1 MQVAGIEPPRMT
13 PQAASAGAL
22 AVPQPGALA
31 LAAALAVALGAAAL
45 AQGARMLALLALG
58 LIIGLTLYHSAF
70 GFASAY
76 RALIERRSTRAARAQ
91 LLMLAVATLLF
102 APALAQ
108 GTLFG
113 REVVGAVAPAGVPVA
128 LGAFLFGIGM
138 QLAGGC
144 GSGTLYVGG
153 GGQPRMGLALAAFCG
168 GGFWASLHMDFWARL
183 PAPEAQALGDAFGW
197 PLAVALQL
205 AALAALWA
213 LLGLPKWAD
222 GGPRPPRAPGLAFLW
237 QGSWPL
243 AAGALLLALANFA
256 TLALAGHPWSITW
269 AFTLWGAKAARLLGW
284 DPAGEPF
291 WSAQFQRA
299 ALEAGVLADIT
310 SVMDFGI
317 VLGALA
323 AAGLAGRFASRARLS
338 AGAAA
343 AALAGGLAMGYG
355 ARIAFGCNI
364 GAFFSGV
371 ASTSL
376 HGWLWIAAALPGCWV
391 GLKLRPLFGMKEHRR

>member
-1 MQVAGIEPPRMT
+1 MM
-13 PQAASAGAL
+13 PQAASAT
-22 AVPQPGALA
+22 AVAAPQPGVLA
-31 LAAALAVALGAAAL
+31 LAAALAVALAAATL
-45 AQGARMLALLALG
+45 AQGARMVALLALG
-58 LIIGLTLYHSAF
+58 LIIGLTLYHAAF

-76 RALIERRSTRAARAQ
+76 RALIERRSTRAVRAQ

-113 REVVGAVAPAGVPVA
+113 RGIVGAIAPAGVAVA
-128 LGAFLFGIGM
+128 AGAFLFGIGM

-153 GGQPRMGLALAAFCG
+153 GGQPRMLLALAAFCG
-168 GGFWASLHMDFWARL
+168 GGWWASLHMDFWARL
-183 PAPEAQALGDAFGW
+183 PAPEALAMGDALGW

-205 AALAALWA
+205 AVLAALWA
-213 LLGLPKWAD
+213 LLGLPKWVE
-222 GGPRPPRAPGLAFLW
+222 GGPRPTRAPGLALLW
-237 QGSWPL
+237 QGPWPL

-291 WSAQFQRA
+291 WGADFQAA
-299 ALEAGVLADIT
+299 ALEGSVFADVT

-323 AAGLAGRFASRARLS
+323 AAALAGRFAPRASLTAG

-343 AALAGGLAMGYG
+343 LVGGLAMGYG

-376 HGWLWIAAALPGCWV
+376 HGWLWIAAALPGCWA
-391 GLKLRPLFGMKEHRR
+391 GLRLRSFFGTMEQRHLNE

>member
-1 MQVAGIEPPRMT
+1 M
-13 PQAASAGAL
+13 PQAASAT
-22 AVPQPGALA
+22 AVAAPQPGVLA
-31 LAAALAVALGAAAL
+31 LAAALAFALAAATL
-45 AQGARMLALLALG
+45 LQGARMLALLALG
-58 LIIGLTLYHSAF
+58 LIIGLTLYHAAF
-70 GFASAY
+70 GFAAAY
-76 RALIERRSTRAARAQ
+76 RALIKRRSTRAVRAQ

-113 REVVGAVAPAGVPVA
+113 REVVGAIAPAGVPVA
-128 LGAFLFGIGM
+128 AGAFLFGIGM

-183 PAPEAQALGDAFGW
+183 PAPEALSLGDALGW

-213 LLGLPKWAD
+213 LLGLPGWAE
-222 GGPRPPRAPGLAFLW
+222 GGARPPRAPGLASLW

-243 AAGALLLALANFA
+243 AVGALLLALANFA

-291 WSAQFQRA
+291 WSADFQRA
-299 ALEAGVLADIT
+299 ALEGSVLADVT

-323 AAGLAGRFASRARLS
+323 AAGLAGRFAPRARLA
-338 AGAAA
+338 AGAGV

-391 GLKLRPLFGMKEHRR
+391 GLKLLPLFAMQQQHRTSEP

>member
-1 MQVAGIEPPRMT
+1 M
-13 PQAASAGAL
+13 PQAASARAS
-22 AVPQPGALA
+22 AAAAPQPGILA
-31 LAAALAVALGAAAL
+31 LAAALALALAAATL
-45 AQGARMLALLALG
+45 AQGSRMVALLALG
-58 LIIGLTLYHSAF
+58 LIIGLTLYHAAF

-76 RALIERRSTRAARAQ
+76 RALIERHSTRAARAQ

-113 REVVGAVAPAGVPVA
+113 REVVGAIAPAGVPVA
-128 LGAFLFGIGM
+128 VGAFLFGIGM

-153 GGQPRMGLALAAFCG
+153 GGQPRMALALAAFCG

-183 PAPEAQALGDAFGW
+183 PAPGALSLGDALGW
-197 PLAVALQL
+197 PFALALQL
-205 AALAALWA
+205 AVLAALWA
-213 LLGLPKWAD
+213 LLALPKWAE
-222 GGPRPPRAPGLAFLW
+222 GGPRPSRAPGVAFLW
-237 QGSWPL
+237 RGSWPL
-243 AAGALLLALANFA
+243 ALGALLLALANFA

-291 WSAQFQRA
+291 WSADFQRA
-299 ALEAGVLADIT
+299 ALDGSVFADVT

-323 AAGLAGRFASRARLS
+323 AAGLAGRFAPRARLT
-338 AGAAA
+338 AGAGA

-391 GLKLRPLFGMKEHRR
+391 GLKLLPLFATQRQRGAGES

>member
-1 MQVAGIEPPRMT
+1 MMPR
-13 PQAASAGAL
+13 AASAPAAAAPQPGPLAL
-22 AVPQPGALA
+22 AVVAACA
-31 LAAALAVALGAAAL
+31 LAAATLD
-45 AQGARMLALLALG
+45 QGARMLALLALG
-58 LIIGLTLYHSAF
+58 LFIGLTLYHAAF

-76 RALIERRSTRAARAQ
+76 RALFERRGTRAVRAQ
-91 LLMLAVATLLF
+91 LFMLAAATLLF

-113 REVVGAVAPAGVPVA
+113 REIVGAIAPAGVAVA
-128 LGAFLFGIGM
+128 AGAFLFGIGM

-144 GSGTLYVGG
+144 GSGTLYVAG
-153 GGQPRMGLALAAFCG
+153 GGQLRMLLVLAAFCA
-168 GGFWASLHMDFWARL
+168 GGFWASLHMDVWAQL
-183 PAPEAQALGDAFGW
+183 PAPAALALGDALGW

-205 AALAALWA
+205 ALLGALWA
-213 LLGLPKWAD
+213 LLGLPKWAED
-222 GGPRPPRAPGLAFLW
+222 GPRARRAPGLAFLW
-237 QGSWPL
+237 QGPWPL

-291 WSAQFQRA
+291 WSADFQSA
-299 ALEAGVLADIT
+299 ALERSVFVDVT

-317 VLGALA
+317 LLGALA
-323 AAGLAGRFASRARLS
+323 AAALAGRFAPRARLTAG

-343 AALAGGLAMGYG
+343 LVGGLAMGYG
-355 ARIAFGCNI
+355 ARIAFGCNV

-376 HGWLWIAAALPGCWV
+376 HGWLWIGAALPGCWV
-391 GLKLRPLFGMKEHRR
+391 GMRLRRQFEPGAG

>member
-1 MQVAGIEPPRMT
+1 MM
-13 PQAASAGAL
+13 PQAVSAT
-22 AVPQPGALA
+22 AVAAPQPGVLA
-31 LAAALAVALGAAAL
+31 LAAALALALAAATL
-45 AQGARMLALLALG
+45 AQGARMVALLALG
-58 LIIGLTLYHSAF
+58 LIIGLTLYHAAF

-76 RALIERRSTRAARAQ
+76 RALIERRSTRAVRAQ

-113 REVVGAVAPAGVPVA
+113 REVVGAIAPAGVPVA

-138 QLAGGC
+138 QFAGGC
-144 GSGTLYVGG
+144 GSGMLYVGG
-153 GGQPRMGLALAAFCG
+153 GGQPRMLLALAAFCG

-183 PAPEAQALGDAFGW
+183 PAPEALATGDALGW

-205 AALAALWA
+205 AVLAALWA
-213 LLGLPKWAD
+213 LLGLPKWAE

-237 QGSWPL
+237 RGSWPL
-243 AAGALLLALANFA
+243 AVGALLLALANFA

-291 WSAQFQRA
+291 WSADFQRA
-299 ALEAGVLADIT
+299 ALEGSVLADVT

-323 AAGLAGRFASRARLS
+323 AAALAGRFAPRARLT
-338 AGAAA
+338 AGASA
-343 AALAGGLAMGYG
+343 AALVGGLAMGYG
-355 ARIAFGCNI
+355 ARIAFGCNV

-371 ASTSL
+371 ASTSS
-376 HGWLWIAAALPGCWV
+376 HGWLWLAAALPGCWA
-391 GLKLRPLFGMKEHRR
+391 GLRLRRLFAPEAN

>member
-1 MQVAGIEPPRMT
+1 MM
-13 PQAASAGAL
+13 PQAASAT
-22 AVPQPGALA
+22 AVAAPQPGVLA
-31 LAAALAVALGAAAL
+31 LAAALAVALAAATL
-45 AQGARMLALLALG
+45 AQGARMGALLALG
-58 LIIGLTLYHSAF
+58 LLIGLTLYHAAF

-76 RALIERRSTRAARAQ
+76 RALIERRSTRAVRAQ

-108 GTLFG
+108 GTLLG
-113 REVVGAVAPAGVPVA
+113 REVVGAIAPAGVAVA
-128 LGAFLFGIGM
+128 VGAFLFGIGM

-144 GSGTLYVGG
+144 GSGALYAAG

-183 PAPEAQALGDAFGW
+183 PAPEASALGDALGW
-197 PLAVALQL
+197 PFAVALQL

-213 LLGLPKWAD
+213 LLGLPRWAE

-243 AAGALLLALANFA
+243 AVGALLLALANFA

-291 WSAQFQRA
+291 WSADFQRA
-299 ALEAGVLADIT
+299 ALERSVFADVT

-323 AAGLAGRFASRARLS
+323 AAALAGRFAPRARLT
-338 AGAAA
+338 AGAGV

-391 GLKLRPLFGMKEHRR
+391 GLKLLPLLAMQRQRGAGEP

>member
-1 MQVAGIEPPRMT
+1 MV
-13 PQAASAGAL
+13 
-22 AVPQPGALA
+22 
-31 LAAALAVALGAAAL
+31 
-45 AQGARMLALLALG
+45 ALLALG
-58 LIIGLTLYHSAF
+58 LIIGLTLYHAAF

-76 RALIERRSTRAARAQ
+76 RALIERRSTRAVRAQ

-113 REVVGAVAPAGVPVA
+113 RELAGAIAPAGVPVA
-128 LGAFLFGIGM
+128 VGAFLFGIGM

-144 GSGTLYVGG
+144 GSGALYASG
-153 GGQPRMGLALAAFCG
+153 GGQPRMLLVLAAFCG
-168 GGFWASLHMDFWARL
+168 GGWWASLHMDFWARL
-183 PAPEAQALGDAFGW
+183 PAPEALAMGDALGW
-197 PLAVALQL
+197 PLAVGLQL
-205 AALAALWA
+205 AVLAALWTS
-213 LLGLPKWAD
+213 LGLPKWIE
-222 GGPRPPRAPGLAFLW
+222 GGARPTRAPGLALLW
-237 QGSWPL
+237 QGPWPL

-291 WSAQFQRA
+291 WSADFQRA
-299 ALEAGVLADIT
+299 ALEGSVLADVT

-323 AAGLAGRFASRARLS
+323 AAALAGRFKPGSGLS
-338 AGAAA
+338 TGAAT

-371 ASTSL
+371 ASTSV

-391 GLKLRPLFGMKEHRR
+391 GLKLLPLFGTKEHGR